1 MTIGLAPGLMVQ
13 AALLDH
19 CIFYKNKSETHYRGE
34 GLLLFAR
41 KEETLS
47 QVRNM
52 SGQIRNMSGQVRN
65 MSGQVRNMYRTCQV

>member
-1 MTIGLAPGLMVQ
+1 MYSHVFGVLIVSQ
-13 AALLDH
+13 DLL
-19 CIFYKNKSETHYRGE
+19 KNKSETHYRGE

-52 SGQIRNMSGQVRN
+52 SGQIRNMSGQIRNISNQVRN
-65 MSGQVRNMYRTCQV
+65 MSDQVRNMSEC